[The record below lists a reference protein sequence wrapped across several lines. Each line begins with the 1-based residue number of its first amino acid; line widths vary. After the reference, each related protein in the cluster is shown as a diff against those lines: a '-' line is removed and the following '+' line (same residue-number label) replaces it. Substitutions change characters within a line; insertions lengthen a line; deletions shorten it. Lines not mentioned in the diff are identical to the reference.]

1 MHKAATCKLQTLSC
15 SFIVPVTMW
24 DVFQLLGLTT
34 GKYLV
39 CINTG
44 QLQGLGS
51 FQHKYFVSTLASEGM
66 WVQLSFIS
74 LAVVH
79 ILPGYTMNSPDSQVQ
94 YAQGHVSNG
103 Y

>member
-1 MHKAATCKLQTLSC
+1 MHKAATWKFQTPSC
-15 SFIVPVTMW
+15 SFTVPVTMW

-34 GKYLV
+34 GKRLV

-44 QLQGLGS
+44 KHQGLGS
-51 FQHKYFVSTLASEGM
+51 FQHKYFVSSLASEGM
-66 WVQLSFIS
+66 WIQLSFIS

-79 ILPGYTMNSPDSQVQ
+79 TLPGYTMNSPDSQVQ
-94 YAQGHVSNG
+94 YTQRHVSSG